1 MCQPQYMLPFFSIGR
16 LIYIKNNDV
25 EWGWG
30 IVINFTKKRL
40 AVKKKKKQDVDEE
53 KNEGKL

>member
-1 MCQPQYMLPFFSIGR
+1 MLPFFSIGR
-16 LIYIKNNDV
+16 LIFVKNGDI

-40 AVKKKKKQDVDEE
+40 QVKKKKQQPTEE
-53 KNEGKL
+53 ENDGKLHP

>member
-1 MCQPQYMLPFFSIGR
+1 MLPFFSIGR

-25 EWGWG
+25 DWGWG

-40 AVKKKKKQDVDEE
+40 AVKKKKRQQDDEE
-53 KNEGKL
+53 NNDGKLE